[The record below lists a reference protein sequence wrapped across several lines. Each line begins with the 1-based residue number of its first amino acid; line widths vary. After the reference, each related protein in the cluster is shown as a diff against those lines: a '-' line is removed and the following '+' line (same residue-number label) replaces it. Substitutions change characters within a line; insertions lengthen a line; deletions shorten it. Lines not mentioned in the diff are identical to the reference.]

1 MRRQRGGLL
10 AQLQLSNSPSALPF
24 GAWHPAGYAALV
36 VWRELGALG
45 PHAFAQD
52 GGDVDSAI
60 HLCYTSLRTAHG
72 VPVEAFQALSM
83 EASAIMAAHLY
94 VAPAGK
100 GKTAFVLRTAR
111 EMARDLQSIV
121 RIVVATHLQARSC
134 RRRLADAG
142 GAIGVRILTFDRLYA
157 ECLAAAG
164 ESYTELTDPIQYRL
178 IGALAR
184 QVPLQH
190 YASLVSY
197 PGFAQ
202 AIRDLIAELKAA
214 MIGPDVFAE
223 ATANLSNGPRLTELA
238 LLYGAYQ
245 DRLQTEQWADREG
258 LGWLAVKVVQEKAPR
273 DLKQWR
279 MIAFDGFD
287 NFTSVQLALMQALA
301 AGAESVIVTLTGSA
315 DEVPRAIAH
324 RRFQHT
330 RQQIETALGIQAA
343 SLPQAEPAQVPALIH
358 LEAGLFGGLCGKVE
372 TDGAVEVLEAP
383 DRAAEVRYALRW
395 LKARLVEDGLYPVDI
410 ALLARHLAPY
420 RDFVQQTASEF
431 GLPIQ
436 LVGGQPLRSNPAV
449 SALLDLLELALP
461 DSASDPEPMLPRR
474 QVIEAWR
481 SPYFD
486 WSAQAD
492 VHTKEPIDI
501 KPGDAEAL
509 DTVARFGRVIG
520 GLSQWDEVLVRLA
533 ERDDAPGRAEDDERS
548 LPANLPSSKAAQ
560 DLRAKFHR
568 FVSRVTPPH
577 GVQPCREFVR
587 WLEVLIGPDPELHPS
602 SYPTLD
608 EPTSLNVVGRAR
620 DGDEAIAQR
629 DLAALT
635 SLKDVLRGL
644 VWAEDALQTQPLDY
658 ATFVGELAGAVEA
671 THYRLLPQPSSEGIL
686 VADVVEARGIPF
698 RAVAVLGLAEGEF
711 PAVLSEDPFLTDR
724 DRAELW
730 DGFGLALRPSTES
743 SEAEFFYETVTRPRE
758 RLLLTR
764 PRLAESGAQ
773 WQASPFWEEVCR
785 LVHVEPVTLTSESV
799 TPMEHAASWPEV
811 MQSLGKTPASAEA
824 WHWARQTVPQETAH
838 CETAA
843 KVFRVRWGQ
852 DDAPTYNGDLGARR
866 EAFALQFGPDYMWSP
881 SQLEAYR
888 ACPFLFFV
896 NRVLGLEAREEPTEG
911 LDARQLG
918 SIYHRILEQLYKA
931 TPAPWE
937 LQELLDRL
945 PEVAGR
951 VLDQAPQQ
959 EGFRETA
966 WWEQTRAEIETN
978 ISWSL
983 QGLHERRGAFT
994 PHAFEQTFG
1003 LGGEQPLMVTSGEAS
1018 FHLRGV
1024 IDRID
1029 KRPDGALRVIDYKL
1043 GGPSGFGSPAINRG
1057 ERLQIALYAL
1067 AAEQALGLGATAD
1080 GFYWH
1085 VRHAE
1090 PSRFT
1095 LASYEGGPK
1104 QAIQVAVQYAWEAV
1118 RGARQAAFS
1127 PHPPG
1132 NDCPS
1137 YCPASAFCWQ
1147 FKPRFRY

>member
-1 MRRQRGGLL
+1 
-10 AQLQLSNSPSALPF
+10 
-24 GAWHPAGYAALV
+24 
-36 VWRELGALG
+36 
-45 PHAFAQD
+45 
-52 GGDVDSAI
+52 
-60 HLCYTSLRTAHG
+60 
-72 VPVEAFQALSM
+72 M
-83 EASAIMAAHLY
+83 EASAIMAVHLY
-94 VAPAGK
+94 IAPAGK
-100 GKTAFVLRTAR
+100 GKTAFVLKTAR
-111 EMARDLQSIV
+111 EMARDLQAIV
-121 RIVVATHLQARSC
+121 RVVVATHLQARSC

-157 ECLAAAG
+157 ECLATAG

-178 IGALAR
+178 IRALAK
-184 QVPLQH
+184 QLPLEH
-190 YASLVSY
+190 YASLVSH

-214 MIGPDVFAE
+214 MVRPDIFEE
-223 ATANLSNGPRLTELA
+223 ATAGLRNEPRLTELA

-245 DRLQTEQWADREG
+245 DRLQTEHWADREG
-258 LGWLAVKVVQEKAPR
+258 LGWLAVKVVQEKAPHDVKR
-273 DLKQWR
+273 WQ

-287 NFTSVQLALMQALA
+287 NFTSIQLALMQALV
-301 AGAESVIVTLTGSA
+301 AGTESLIVTLTGSA
-315 DEVPRAIAH
+315 DETPRAIAH

-330 RQQIETALGIQAA
+330 RQQIETTLGVKAA
-343 SLPQAEPAQVPALIH
+343 SLPQPGPAQVPALIH
-358 LEAGLFGGLCGKVE
+358 LEAGLFGGPGEKVE
-372 TDGAVEVLEAP
+372 TDGAIEMLEAP

-395 LKARLVEDGLYPVDI
+395 LKARLVEDGLHPVDV

-420 RDFVQQTASEF
+420 REFIQQTASEF

-436 LVGGQPLRSNPAV
+436 LGGGQPLRSNPAV

-461 DSASDPEPMLPRR
+461 DSASDPEPTLPRR
-474 QVIEAWR
+474 RVIEAWR

-501 KPGDAEAL
+501 RPGDAEAL

-533 ERDDAPGRAEDDERS
+533 ERDDAPGRVEDEEQS
-548 LPANLPSSKAAQ
+548 LPADLPRGKAAQ
-560 DLRAKFHR
+560 DLHARFRR
-568 FVSRVTPPH
+568 FVSRLTPPQ
-577 GVQPCREFVR
+577 GVQPYREFVR

-602 SYPTLD
+602 PYRTLD
-608 EPTSLNVVGRAR
+608 EPTSLNVVVRAR
-620 DGDEAIAQR
+620 EGDEAIAQR

-635 SLKDVLRGL
+635 SLKDILRGL
-644 VWAEDALQTQPLDY
+644 VWAEDALQTKPLDY
-658 ATFVGELAGAVEA
+658 ASFVRELAGAVEA
-671 THYRLLPQPSSEGIL
+671 SSYPLPLQPSSEGIL
-686 VADVVEARGIPF
+686 VADVVQARGLPF

-724 DRAELW
+724 DRAELC
-730 DGFGLALRPSTES
+730 DGVGLALRPSTES
-743 SEAEFFYETVTRPRE
+743 SEAEFFYETVTRPQE

-785 LVHVEPVTLTSESV
+785 LMHVEPVTLTSESV
-799 TPMEHAASWPEV
+799 TPMDRVASWPEA
-811 MQSLGKTPASAEA
+811 MESLGRTPASGV

-843 KVFRVRWGQ
+843 KVFRVRWDQ
-852 DDAPTYNGDLGARR
+852 DDAPSYNADLGARR
-866 EAFALQFGPDYMWSP
+866 EAFALQFGPEHMWSP

-931 TPAPWE
+931 TPWPWE

-951 VLDQAPQQ
+951 VLDQAPHQ

-966 WWEQTRAEIETN
+966 WWEQTRAEIEIN
-978 ISWSL
+978 VARSL
-983 QGLHERRGAFT
+983 QGLHERRGQFT
-994 PHAFEQTFG
+994 PHAFEQRFG
-1003 LGGEQPLMVTSGEAS
+1003 LGGEQPLVVRSDEAS

-1029 KRPDGALRVIDYKL
+1029 RSPDGALRVIDYKL
-1043 GGPSGFGSPAINRG
+1043 GGPGGFSGTAIHRG
-1057 ERLQIALYAL
+1057 EKLQIPLYAL
-1067 AAEQALGLGATAD
+1067 AAERALGLGMAAD

-1090 PSRFT
+1090 PSSFT
-1095 LASYEGGPK
+1095 LASYEGGPE
-1104 QAIQVAVQYAWEAV
+1104 QAIELAVLHAWEAV

-1127 PHPPG
+1127 PHPPD
-1132 NDCPS
+1132 NDCPG
-1137 YCPASAFCWQ
+1137 YCPASAFCWEY
-1147 FKPRFRY
+1147 KPRFRF